1 MRMRLANC
9 GYVTLIEIHLAMAV
23 SKGIPASGIRVAVS
37 PPGSAK
43 ATAQTRRDAYSLI
56 AVLHRQR
63 LLIAGEDATRPQH
76 FRRCSCRAKKVVQEL
91 GLSKARFQG
100 ISECSPDHGRSRSFS
115 AIPPS
120 GYCDALSRDAPK
132 LTNGVQT
139 LLANCVAHGRR
150 QFVVGVFHHHR
161 DPACRRPVPCRDR
174 RPDSQ

>member
-1 MRMRLANC
+1 MRLANC

-63 LLIAGEDATRPQH
+63 LLIVGEDATRPQH
-76 FRRCSCRAKKVVQEL
+76 FRRCSCRAKKVV
-91 GLSKARFQG
+91 GAWFIKGPFSGHFRM
-100 ISECSPDHGRSRSFS
+100 SPDHGRSRSFS

-120 GYCDALSRDAPK
+120 GYCDALSRNTPK

-139 LLANCVAHGRR
+139 LLANCIAHGRR
-150 QFVVGVFHHHR
+150 QFVVGVFHH
-161 DPACRRPVPCRDR
+161 RRIERAGVLFRAG
-174 RPDSQ
+174 